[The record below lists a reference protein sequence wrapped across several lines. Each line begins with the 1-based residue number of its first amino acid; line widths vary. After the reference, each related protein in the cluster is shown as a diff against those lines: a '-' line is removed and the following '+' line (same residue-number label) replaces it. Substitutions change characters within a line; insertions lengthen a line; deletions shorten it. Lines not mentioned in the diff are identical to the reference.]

1 MSRAMGSTEATMLTL
16 QEAADVVGCHYQTL
30 YRRVRNGDI
39 PALVA
44 GGSYRIR
51 REDLDAWLEERDQ
64 RAGAVPDRGQR
75 DWPGQ
80 ADRLFSH
87 LITGDTDAAR
97 QQIDRLLGGGAS
109 VAEFCDSLFGPILYR
124 IGDLWRKGD
133 LTIADEHRASR
144 TVEALLE
151 RVLTARPKPGPKLG
165 SVVVAAPRGDRHS
178 LPGLM
183 VTVGLRADGFVVH
196 HLGAD
201 LPSAEIVDMARR
213 ESADLVALSCS
224 TEEREG
230 IAEAIAAVR
239 DAGFPVLVGGSGIG
253 GAEAIELGAVRYGGS
268 VAEAQ
273 QSARAIVRE
282 RAAAR

>member
-1 MSRAMGSTEATMLTL
+1 MGSTQASMLTL
-16 QEAADVVGCHYQTL
+16 QQAADVVGCHYQTL
-30 YRRVRNGDI
+30 YRRVRSGDI
-39 PALVA
+39 PTLVA

-51 REDLDAWLEERDQ
+51 REDLDAWLAERDQ
-64 RAGAVPDRGQR
+64 RSGAVPNRGQR
-75 DWPGQ
+75 DWPAQ

-87 LITGDTDAAR
+87 LRTGDTDAAR
-97 QQIDRLLGGGAS
+97 QQIDRLLGGGVN
-109 VAEFCDSLFGPILYR
+109 VAEICDSLFGPILYR

-133 LTIADEHRASR
+133 LSIADEHRASR
-144 TVEALLE
+144 AIEGLLE
-151 RVLTARPKPGPKLG
+151 RILSARAKPGPKLG

-201 LPSAEIVDMARR
+201 LPSEEIVDMARR
-213 ESADLVALSCS
+213 ENADLIALSCS

-230 IAEAIAAVR
+230 ISEAIAAAR
-239 DAGFPVLVGGSGIG
+239 DAGFGVLVGGSGIG
-253 GAEAIELGAVRYGGS
+253 SAEAIGLGAARYGGS

-273 QSARAIVRE
+273 QAARAILRGDS
-282 RAAAR
+282 AAR

>member
-1 MSRAMGSTEATMLTL
+1 MGSTEATMLTL

-64 RAGAVPDRGQR
+64 RTGAVPDRGQR
-75 DWPGQ
+75 DWPAQ

-97 QQIDRLLGGGAS
+97 QQVDRLLGGGAS

-144 TVEALLE
+144 TVEGLLE

-165 SVVVAAPRGDRHS
+165 TVVVAASRGDRHS

-183 VTVGLRADGFVVH
+183 VAVGLRADGFVVH

-201 LPSAEIVDMARR
+201 LPSEEIVDMARR
-213 ESADLVALSCS
+213 ERADLVALSCS

-230 IAEAIAAVR
+230 IVEAIGALNA
-239 DAGFPVLVGGSGIG
+239 AGFPVLVGGSGIG
-253 GAEAIELGAVRYGGS
+253 GAEAVELGAARYGGS
-268 VAEAQ
+268 VADAQ
-273 QSARAIVRE
+273 QIARAIVRE
-282 RAAAR
+282 RSAAAR

>member
-1 MSRAMGSTEATMLTL
+1 MRSTEATMLTL

-30 YRRVRNGDI
+30 YRRVRSGDI

-51 REDLDAWLEERDQ
+51 REDLDAWLERRDQ
-64 RAGAVPDRGQR
+64 RNGAVPERGQR

-97 QQIDRLLGGGAS
+97 QQIDQLLGCGAS

-124 IGDLWRKGD
+124 IGDLWRRGD

-151 RVLTARPKPGPKLG
+151 RVLAARPKPGPKLG

-201 LPSAEIVDMARR
+201 LPTEEIVDMARR
-213 ESADLVALSCS
+213 ECADLIALSCS

-230 IAEAIAAVR
+230 ITEAITAAR
-239 DAGFPVLVGGSGIG
+239 GAGFPVLVGGSGIG
-253 GAEAIELGAVRYGGS
+253 SAEAIGLGAVRYGGS
-268 VAEAQ
+268 VGEAQ
-273 QSARAIVRE
+273 LAARAIVRE
-282 RAAAR
+282 RAASR